1 MNTTISSGKGTKF
14 WPAGTKYWEDNSPTT
29 QYLKKEAIAKAS
41 KESLDFLGDLVTNYS
56 GPLVEVKTKADGSVD
71 LDAEGQQKR
80 RQFHLGGSDLAAV
93 FGVSRFTSRLEMYYR
108 KTGKAPRIV
117 DDDPMK
123 DVILAYGHA
132 CEDVCAQAWAIRN
145 PEYDIRSDE
154 TIYNHPRYP
163 FLSANLD
170 RVIRGEDGCWM
181 VGEIKCP
188 VVQEAEDMWW
198 NNGED
203 LLDYQKRA
211 VPFEYELQVRLYM
224 AILGIWQARFA
235 VMLSPTHILYRVVY
249 RDLDKEAM
257 ILKVCE
263 DFWNNH
269 VLAGIPP
276 EPNGKEK
283 DGSLALK
290 AAKQFSPTPD
300 LRKTVQLPMTMEPI
314 AVEIMELQQQA
325 AELSKKK
332 DELEHQA
339 DALKS
344 QIALAMQDSTEGY
357 IDCPN
362 GLTIAITFKP
372 QKPRKSANF
381 DRLMQDFPDAYDTCV
396 KVPGEGPRPMKV
408 KFL

>member
-1 MNTTISSGKGTKF
+1 
-14 WPAGTKYWEDNSPTT
+14 
-29 QYLKKEAIAKAS
+29 
-41 KESLDFLGDLVTNYS
+41 
-56 GPLVEVKTKADGSVD
+56 
-71 LDAEGQQKR
+71 
-80 RQFHLGGSDLAAV
+80 
-93 FGVSRFTSRLEMYYR
+93 
-108 KTGKAPRIV
+108 
-117 DDDPMK
+117 
-123 DVILAYGHA
+123 
-132 CEDVCAQAWAIRN
+132 
-145 PEYDIRSDE
+145 
-154 TIYNHPRYP
+154 
-163 FLSANLD
+163 
-170 RVIRGEDGCWM
+170 
-181 VGEIKCP
+181 
-188 VVQEAEDMWW
+188 MWW